1 MNIPV
6 DPASVLRLKMGALNV
21 TDGPRTPF
29 GARLAVFPATVDEA
43 VEAVALAASEGIP
56 VLPVGGGTSVDA
68 VAPVPPEAMLLSS
81 VRMNRLVEYQP
92 ENLVVTV
99 EAGMVVTEL
108 QETLRRKRQF
118 VALNPPDAE
127 AATVGGIVAAAATGS
142 WRAGYGGARDYVL
155 EINAVDAEARR
166 IRGGARV
173 VKNVAG
179 YDLPKLYTGSRGTLA
194 FLTQV
199 TLKTRPLPE
208 QVTRLAFSAP
218 AWEAVYERVDAL
230 VRSSLRVTVL
240 EIVRQDL
247 RDPNE
252 RPTAHIALEGSTD
265 TVQWQTTAVMDLLR
279 GNGATIGR
287 VEEEPAL
294 PRAGDVELTVRVP
307 PMDTLYFMD
316 SLTRRHDW
324 RGAAACY
331 PAEGRIVLRY
341 TAYPDSPAQ
350 LAVLRAEVEARRG
363 AVTVERMPRA
373 WLGAVDPWGAPRPD
387 AALARAIKQKL
398 DPANVFGAALPVG

>member
-1 MNIPV
+1 MTTT
-6 DPASVLRLKMGALNV
+6 DPASFLRLKMGALNV

-29 GARLAVFPATVDEA
+29 GARLAVFPANVDEA
-43 VEAVALAASEGIP
+43 VDAVALASAEGIP

-68 VAPVPPEAMLLSS
+68 VVPVPADAMVLSS
-81 VRMNRLVEYQP
+81 IRMNRLVEYQP

-99 EAGMVVTEL
+99 EAGMPLSEL

-118 VALNPPDAE
+118 LPLNPPDPDQ
-127 AATVGGIVAAAATGS
+127 ATIGGIVAAAATGP
-142 WRAGYGGARDYVL
+142 WRAAYGGARDYVL
-155 EINAVDAEARR
+155 EIHAVDAEARR

-208 QVTRLAFSAP
+208 QTTRLSFTAP
-218 AWEAVYERVDAL
+218 TWDIVLERMDAL
-230 VRSSLRVTVL
+230 TRSDLRPTIL
-240 EIVRQDL
+240 EIVREDL

-252 RPTAHIALEGSTD
+252 RPAAFIALEGGAE

-279 GNGATIGR
+279 GNGATIAR
-287 VEEEPAL
+287 MEEITPLPAT
-294 PRAGDVELTVRVP
+294 GDVEITVRVL

-316 SLTRRHDW
+316 SLTRRRNW
-324 RGAAACY
+324 RGSAACY
-331 PAEGRIVLRY
+331 PAEGRIGLRY
-341 TAYPDSPAQ
+341 TAHPDSPDD
-350 LAVLRAEVEARRG
+350 LAALRADVEARGG

-373 WLGAVDPWGAPRPD
+373 WLGVVDPWGTPRP
-387 AALARAIKQKL
+387 AAAMARAIKDRL
-398 DPANVFGAALPVG
+398 DPANLFRAALSPD